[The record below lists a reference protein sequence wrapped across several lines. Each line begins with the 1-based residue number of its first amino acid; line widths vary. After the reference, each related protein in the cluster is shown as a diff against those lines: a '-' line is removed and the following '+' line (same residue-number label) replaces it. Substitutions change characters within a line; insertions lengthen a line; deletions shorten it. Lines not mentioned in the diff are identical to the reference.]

1 MNLTETVSA
10 NLHMEDASTAIL
22 LAASCILT
30 VLLIVRGWRL
40 IAGMFELRAKDKQI
54 RAKDKQ
60 IRAKDKEIASLKAEI
75 SRRDAI
81 RNKYL

>member
-1 MNLTETVSA
+1 MNLTETVLA

-22 LAASCILT
+22 LTASCILT

-40 IAGMFELRAKDKQI
+40 IAGMFELRAKDK
-54 RAKDKQ
+54 
-60 IRAKDKEIASLKAEI
+60 EIASLKAEI

>member
-40 IAGMFELRAKDKQI
+40 IAGMFELRAKDK
-54 RAKDKQ
+54 
-60 IRAKDKEIASLKAEI
+60 EISSLKAEI

>member
-1 MNLTETVSA
+1 MNLTETVLA

-22 LAASCILT
+22 LAANCILT
-30 VLLIVRGWRL
+30 VLLIIRGWRL

-54 RAKDKQ
+54 RAADRK
-60 IRAKDKEIASLKAEI
+60 IESLKAEI

>member
-1 MNLTETVSA
+1 MNLTETVLA
-10 NLHMEDASTAIL
+10 NLHMEDASTVIL

-54 RAKDKQ
+54 RAKDK
-60 IRAKDKEIASLKAEI
+60 EIASLKAEI

>member
-30 VLLIVRGWRL
+30 VLLIIRGWRL

-54 RAKDKQ
+54 RAADK
-60 IRAKDKEIASLKAEI
+60 KIASLKAEI

>member
-1 MNLTETVSA
+1 MNLTETVLA

-54 RAKDKQ
+54 RAKDK
-60 IRAKDKEIASLKAEI
+60 EIASLKAEI

>member
-1 MNLTETVSA
+1 MNLTETVLASM
-10 NLHMEDASTAIL
+10 HMEDVTTAIL

-30 VLLIVRGWRL
+30 ILLVIRGWRL

-60 IRAKDKEIASLKAEI
+60 IRAADKKIASLKAEI

>member
-54 RAKDKQ
+54 RAKDK
-60 IRAKDKEIASLKAEI
+60 EIASLKAEI

>member
-40 IAGMFELRAKDKQI
+40 IAEMFELRAKDKQI
-54 RAKDKQ
+54 RAADK
-60 IRAKDKEIASLKAEI
+60 KIASLKAEI

>member
-1 MNLTETVSA
+1 MNLTETVLASM
-10 NLHMEDASTAIL
+10 HMEDVTTAIL

-30 VLLIVRGWRL
+30 VLLVIRGWRL

-54 RAKDKQ
+54 RTTDK
-60 IRAKDKEIASLKAEI
+60 KIASLTAEI

>member
-10 NLHMEDASTAIL
+10 SLHMEDASTAIL

-54 RAKDKQ
+54 RAADK
-60 IRAKDKEIASLKAEI
+60 KIASLKAEI

>member
-1 MNLTETVSA
+1 MNLTEMVSA

-54 RAKDKQ
+54 RAKDK
-60 IRAKDKEIASLKAEI
+60 EIASLKAEI

>member
-1 MNLTETVSA
+1 MNLTETVLASM
-10 NLHMEDASTAIL
+10 HMEDVTTAIL

-30 VLLIVRGWRL
+30 VLLVIRGWRL
-40 IAGMFELRAKDKQI
+40 IAGMFEL

>member
-54 RAKDKQ
+54 RAADK
-60 IRAKDKEIASLKAEI
+60 KIASLKAEI

>member
-40 IAGMFELRAKDKQI
+40 IAGMFELRE
-54 RAKDKQ
+54 
-60 IRAKDKEIASLKAEI
+60 KDKEIASLKAEI

>member
-1 MNLTETVSA
+1 MNLTETVLASM
-10 NLHMEDASTAIL
+10 HMEDVTTAIL

-30 VLLIVRGWRL
+30 VLLVIKGWRL
-40 IAGMFELRAKDKQI
+40 IAGMFEL

>member
-1 MNLTETVSA
+1 MNLTETVLASM
-10 NLHMEDASTAIL
+10 HMEDVTTAIL

-30 VLLIVRGWRL
+30 VLLVVRGWRL

-54 RAKDKQ
+54 RAADK
-60 IRAKDKEIASLKAEI
+60 KIASLKAEI

>member
-1 MNLTETVSA
+1 MNLTEMVSA
-10 NLHMEDASTAIL
+10 SLHMEDASTAIL
-22 LAASCILT
+22 LAANCILT
-30 VLLIVRGWRL
+30 VLLIIRGWRL

-54 RAKDKQ
+54 RAADK
-60 IRAKDKEIASLKAEI
+60 KIASLKAEI

>member
-1 MNLTETVSA
+1 MNLAETVSA

-54 RAKDKQ
+54 RAKDK
-60 IRAKDKEIASLKAEI
+60 EIASLKAEI

>member
-1 MNLTETVSA
+1 MNLTETVLASM
-10 NLHMEDASTAIL
+10 HMEDVTTAIL

-30 VLLIVRGWRL
+30 ILLVIRGWRL

-54 RAKDKQ
+54 RAADK
-60 IRAKDKEIASLKAEI
+60 KIASLKAEI

>member
-1 MNLTETVSA
+1 MNLTETVLASM
-10 NLHMEDASTAIL
+10 HMEDVTTAIL

-30 VLLIVRGWRL
+30 VLLVIRGWRL

-54 RAKDKQ
+54 RAADK
-60 IRAKDKEIASLKAEI
+60 KIASLKAEI

>member
-54 RAKDKQ
+54 RAAD
-60 IRAKDKEIASLKAEI
+60 
-75 SRRDAI
+75 
-81 RNKYL
+81 